1 MLSIPPFSHKQS
13 GNRVAPRR
21 YDSALSSPLD
31 AACACVSQVEKEHA
45 GEGGTA
51 HWNSRGRQPK
61 TGTGSTSGLTGRGFP
76 KVGGG
81 GGASNGPKGVLRT
94 APIVPGDV
102 YVTRLLGCMDAGFR
116 LLLLRGM
123 SSRRG
128 TDATRAFLAPMRLS
142 LKCSILSYR
151 RHERHALTSSTGA
164 RMIS

>member
-1 MLSIPPFSHKQS
+1 MRQSSGKGTRRGGGYRPLELSGKATK
-13 GNRVAPRR
+13 NRNRKYIR
-21 YDSALSSPLD
+21 LD
-31 AACACVSQVEKEHA
+31 
-45 GEGGTA
+45 
-51 HWNSRGRQPK
+51 RP
-61 TGTGSTSGLTGRGFP
+61 GFP
-76 KVGGG
+76 QSRGG

>member
-81 GGASNGPKGVLRT
+81 CLEWAQRGSSDSPHCPRGCIRHPALGLYGRGVSVAFTAGDELQTRNGCNPSIPCSYAVVPKMFYSELQT
-94 APIVPGDV
+94 
-102 YVTRLLGCMDAGFR
+102 T
-116 LLLLRGM
+116 
-123 SSRRG
+123 
-128 TDATRAFLAPMRLS
+128 
-142 LKCSILSYR
+142 
-151 RHERHALTSSTGA
+151 
-164 RMIS
+164 